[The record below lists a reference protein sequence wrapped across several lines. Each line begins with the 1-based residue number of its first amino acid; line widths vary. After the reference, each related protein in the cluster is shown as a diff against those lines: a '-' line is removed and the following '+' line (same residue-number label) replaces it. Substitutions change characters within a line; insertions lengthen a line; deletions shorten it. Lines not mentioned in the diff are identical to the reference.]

1 MKIEFLTFLSF
12 IALFF
17 SGCTNTVEPYEGYK
31 LWYDEPAEKWVEALP
46 VGNGR
51 LGAMVYGGTEN
62 ELIQVN
68 EETVWTGQPH
78 DYSHEGASEYLEK
91 LRQLAREGKLD
102 EAHRLGNEK
111 FMSIPLRQLSYQ
123 SFVEMNLK
131 FPGHK
136 NATNYK
142 RELVLGD
149 AITSV
154 SYEVD
159 GTTFTREVFSSAPD
173 QALLVKISASE
184 KGKLNFETSLS
195 TLHARFNNVAEDDG
209 IVLSGAANNYPR
221 GRNHL
226 ETPYPDSKI
235 KFEARLKVLENDGL
249 LAANDTSLLIKEASE
264 VVFALVGATNF
275 VNFQD
280 LSAVPSERCVNDLSQ
295 LENKSYGQIKQAH
308 INDYQSLYGRLKID
322 FGKTELSSRTTDER
336 LYSFNKDEDPNMVAL
351 LYQYGRYL
359 LISSSRNG
367 TQPANLQG
375 IWNNQLAPSWDSK
388 YTLNINA
395 EMNYWPAEITNL
407 SECAEPFFK
416 MVEDLSVTGE
426 KVAKVH
432 YDLDGWIVHHNTDIW
447 RGAAPINNANHGIWI
462 GGAAWLCQHLW
473 WHYQFNGDTEFLKNK
488 AYPLMKKAAIFY
500 SGYLTPDPNHPEWLI
515 SGPSNSPEHGG
526 LVMGPTMD
534 HQLIRNLFAN
544 TIDAAKILEADNELV
559 TELSEKR
566 AKIAPNQIGQYGQ
579 LMEWME
585 DVDNPMN
592 EHRHVSHMWGL
603 HPGTEIHPSTT
614 PELAEAC
621 KVSLT
626 QRGDGGTGW
635 ARAWKINLWARLLD
649 GDHSFLLL
657 KNLMVPSGVKQDG
670 QRYDGGLYANL
681 FDAHPPFQIDGN
693 FGATSGITEML
704 LQSHLR
710 DDNGNYILDILPALP
725 TALESG
731 TIEGV
736 CARGGFELKI
746 VWADGKLERLEILSD
761 QGNSCSI
768 RYNNKILSIDTK
780 IGEVHKFDGELKTL

>member
-17 SGCTNTVEPYEGYK
+17 SGCANTVEPYEGYK

-142 RELVLGD
+142 RKLVLAD

-184 KGKLNFETSLS
+184 KGKLNLETSLS
-195 TLHARFNNVAEDDG
+195 TLHARFTNIAEGDG

-235 KFEARLKVLENDGL
+235 KFEARLKVLKNDGL

-280 LSAVPSERCVNDLSQ
+280 ISAVPSERCMDDLAQ
-295 LENKSYGQIKQAH
+295 LENKSYNQIKQAH

-322 FGKTELSSRTTDER
+322 LGKTELSSRTTDER
-336 LYSFNKDEDPNMVAL
+336 LYSFNKDEDPNLVAL

-395 EMNYWPAEITNL
+395 EMNYWPAEIANL

-416 MVEDLSVTGE
+416 MAEDLSVTGE

-500 SGYLTPDPNHPEWLI
+500 SGYLTVDPNHPEWLI

-534 HQLIRNLFAN
+534 HQIIRNLFAN
-544 TIDAAKILEADNELV
+544 TMEAAKILNVDNELV
-559 TELSEKR
+559 SELDEKR

-585 DVDNPMN
+585 DVDNPKDD
-592 EHRHVSHMWGL
+592 HRHVSHMWGL
-603 HPGTEIHPSTT
+603 HPGTEIHPTTT

-621 KVSLT
+621 KVSLN

-704 LQSHLR
+704 LQSHLK
-710 DDNGNYILDILPALP
+710 DENGNYILDILPALP
-725 TALESG
+725 TALASG

-746 VWADGKLERLEILSD
+746 VWTDGKLENLEILSKH
-761 QGNSCSI
+761 GNSCSI
-768 RYNNKILSIDTK
+768 RYNGTILPVDTK
-780 IGEVHKFDGELKTL
+780 IGEVHKFDGELKTF